1 MDPDDDDDGDGDPLF
16 KKLILCILQVK
27 ILKYNAITEKVDQGN
42 N

>member
-1 MDPDDDDDGDGDPLF
+1 MDRDDDDDGDLLF
-16 KKLILCILQVK
+16 KKIILCILQVK